1 MEHHLAETIPAKKE
15 KQVGMILVLG
25 FLSALAPFAMDM
37 YLPALPALASDL
49 QASTSLTQLSLTF
62 CLIGLALGQLIA
74 GPISDARGRRAPL
87 IIGMIIFIVSSL
99 LCALTSSIIVLI
111 VLRLIQGLAGSVGIV
126 VSRAIVRDYYSGNA
140 MTKFFAVLMLVNGV
154 APIIA
159 PVFGGQMLR
168 FTPWNGVFVVL
179 AIIGICL
186 LLGVIFKL
194 PESLPRKRRKSGGL
208 KDTFSS
214 FQGIMKDR
222 VFMGLCLSQGFVF
235 ASMFAYISGSS
246 FVLQEIFEVSPQVYS
261 AIFGINSIGIV
272 LASQLSSRL
281 SFQFGEKKILV
292 IGLITAVCGSFALL
306 LMIQLQAGLIGVLVP
321 LFVVITSVG
330 LVAPTSTSLAMDR
343 QGRNAGSAS
352 ALIGLLQMGLGAI
365 ATPIVGIGGSLTAT
379 PMGLVMAV
387 STICA
392 ILSYLLLARGK

>member
-1 MEHHLAETIPAKKE
+1 MEHQLAKSIPAKKE

-37 YLPALPALASDL
+37 YLPTLPALASDL

-87 IIGMIIFIVSSL
+87 IIGMIIFIVSSI
-99 LCALTSSIIVLI
+99 LCAFTSSIIVLI
-111 VLRLIQGLAGSVGIV
+111 VLRLIQGLAGSVGLV

-179 AIIGICL
+179 AIIGMCL

-194 PESLPRKRRKSGGL
+194 PESLPRERRKSGGL

-222 VFMGLCLSQGFVF
+222 VFMGLSLSQGFVF
-235 ASMFAYISGSS
+235 AAMFAYISGSS

-281 SFQFGEKKILV
+281 SFQFGEKKILA
-292 IGLITAVCGSFALL
+292 IGLITAVCGSLALL
-306 LMIQLQAGLIGVLVP
+306 LMIQLQAGLLGVLVP

-330 LVAPTSTSLAMDR
+330 FVAPTSTSLAMDR

-392 ILSYLLLARGK
+392 IISYLLLARGK